1 MGVRWGGRNHHTQSA
16 QLGERNAPSVTG
28 NRPHTLMAVLGVMI
42 LVAIACGDSSEGTT
56 TPRAGAAI
64 TTTFDGEACN
74 YEGPSVL
81 SPGDIEIT
89 VHNLTEET
97 TWFTFARLKTD
108 KTIENLIDYIKDTP
122 SAPKPDWVQR
132 AWYDESVSAGSTA
145 TAIVVLEP
153 GFYGMVCGT
162 YPEFTYFGAGL
173 TVEE

>member
-1 MGVRWGGRNHHTQSA
+1 MGEDSEGTIRMPARGE
-16 QLGERNAPSVTG
+16 LGTVVTSK
-28 NRPHTLMAVLGVMI
+28 LMVVLVVMI

-56 TPRAGAAI
+56 TPRAFAI
-64 TTTFDGEACN
+64 STTTFDGEACN
-74 YEGPSVL
+74 YEGPSAL

-108 KTIENLIDYIKDTP
+108 KTIQNLIDYIKDTP
-122 SAPKPDWVQR
+122 TAPKPDWVQR
-132 AWYDESVSAGSTA
+132 AWFNDSVSAGGTA

-153 GFYGMVCGT
+153 GFYSMVCGT
-162 YPEFTYFGAGL
+162 YPDFAYFGAGL

>member
-1 MGVRWGGRNHHTQSA
+1 MFGSRRTGRIGVAGMVF
-16 QLGERNAPSVTG
+16 L
-28 NRPHTLMAVLGVMI
+28 LM
-42 LVAIACGDSSEGTT
+42 VAACGDDDADTATQPPATTQAATT
-56 TPRAGAAI
+56 TTGAVI

-108 KTIENLIDYIKDTP
+108 KTIQNLIDYIKDTP
-122 SAPKPDWVQR
+122 TAPKPDWVQR
-132 AWYDESVSAGSTA
+132 AWFNDSVSAGGTA

-153 GFYGMVCGT
+153 GFYSMVCGT
-162 YPEFTYFGAGL
+162 YPEFAYFGAGL